1 MSADTHPLI
10 TLDKTAFTS
19 AHARFSQY
27 KSNMAPHEVTI
38 LAQEVVNR
46 LARRFT
52 PQVESL
58 VQNAKVN
65 HLCDLLIG
73 SDDTAAADHI
83 LKLRADGVPVSALY
97 LSYLSRVSQVLGERW
112 ENDSLSFLEM
122 TIAAGRIYAIMR
134 SLRQVFIPLDHAK
147 PHAWRAI
154 FASVPGDTHTI
165 GVTMAADLCRRQ
177 GWQVEL
183 HTGLDHDTLIETAHD
198 GQYPVIGLSAS
209 HEDLIAPLIRLLTG
223 LRVSAPG
230 AFILLSGKIL
240 DLHPGIEREVDIDGV
255 ASTIDQALAQMH
267 MVMQSAAPGNRTG
280 SPSGAAA
287 E

>member
-1 MSADTHPLI
+1 MQADAHPQI
-10 TLDKTAFTS
+10 MLDKTAFTS
-19 AHARFSQY
+19 AQARFSQY

-58 VQNAKVN
+58 VQNTKVD

-73 SDDTAAADHI
+73 SDDTAALNHI

-97 LSYLSRVSQVLGERW
+97 LSYLAGVSQLLGERW
-112 ENDSLSFLEM
+112 EDDSLSFLEM

-134 SLRQVFIPLDHAK
+134 SLRQVFIPLDQTK

-177 GWQVEL
+177 GWQIDL
-183 HTGLDHDTLIETAHD
+183 CTGLDHDALIETVHA
-198 GQYPVIGLSAS
+198 GQQPVIGLSAS
-209 HEDLIAPLIRLLTG
+209 HEDLIAPLIRLLLG

-240 DLHPGIEREVDIDGV
+240 DLHHDIAQEVDVDGV

-267 MVMQSAAPGNRTG
+267 MVMQSIAPGNRTEI
-280 SPSGAAA
+280 PSGTKPA
-287 E
+287 